1 MDEAAKA
8 VPPGGLV
15 RLCDP
20 QGHYLATAFFNR
32 HTLIAARVLTRVE
45 AVAIDTGFLAARLR
59 RALAIRERFIGAPFY
74 RLVPAEADGLPG
86 CIIDRL
92 CRPVTLHGNHH

>member
-1 MDEAAKA
+1 MDDAAKA
-8 VPPGGLV
+8 VPPGSLV

-45 AVAIDTGFLAARLR
+45 AVAIDTGFLAPRLR
-59 RALAIRERFIGAPFY
+59 HALAIRER
-74 RLVPAEADGLPG
+74 RSEEHTSELPSLMRHTDAVF
-86 CIIDRL
+86 C
-92 CRPVTLHGNHH
+92 CKKKKTQQHQNWY